1 MKDDLTKELDEYMNS
16 RKESCEDENDD
27 LYETKDEDYEDYEDE
42 NGDMYDTE
50 NENCENENS
59 PAITIAIRIMI
70 FIVIFIIVL
79 IVAIVYCTI
88 SKNVY
93 IEPNVLQSDNAI
105 EEPKHLTD
113 ADRFDY
119 SCDDADDYIMDSVT
133 IDNVDH
139 NTYVLVKDIYRET
152 NGQYT
157 YVGSVYKDI
166 TGDDESALTEVW
178 SMTKIPVKMEIHINF
193 IILSKK
199 NSCKERNVE

>member
-16 RKESCEDENDD
+16 RKESYEDENDD
-27 LYETKDEDYEDYEDE
+27 LYD
-42 NGDMYDTE
+42 
-50 NENCENENS
+50 ENCEDEDP
-59 PAITIAIRIMI
+59 PAIKLAVC
-70 FIVIFIIVL
+70 IVIFIIML
-79 IVAIVYCTI
+79 IAAIVYCTV
-88 SKNVY
+88 SKNVH
-93 IEPNVLQSDNAI
+93 IKPSVLQSDNAI

-139 NTYVLVKDIYRET
+139 NTYVLVKDIYRGT

-157 YVGSVYKDI
+157 YMGSVYKDI

-178 SMTKIPVKMEIHINF
+178 SMTKIPVKNGNTYRVY
-193 IILSKK
+193 
-199 NSCKERNVE
+199 NSIEENNDSESLPPEDEENR

>member
-27 LYETKDEDYEDYEDE
+27 LYETEDEDYEDYEDE

-59 PAITIAIRIMI
+59 PAITIAIRIM
-70 FIVIFIIVL
+70 IFIIVL

-139 NTYVLVKDIYRET
+139 NTYVLVKDIYRGT

-178 SMTKIPVKMEIHINF
+178 SMTKIPVKNGNTYKF
-193 IILSKK
+193 Y
-199 NSCKERNVE
+199 NSVKEK

>member
-27 LYETKDEDYEDYEDE
+27 LYETEDEDYEDYEDE

-79 IVAIVYCTI
+79 IVAIVHCTI

-139 NTYVLVKDIYRET
+139 NTYVLVKDIYRGT

-178 SMTKIPVKMEIHINF
+178 SMTKIPVKNGNTYKF
-193 IILSKK
+193 Y
-199 NSCKERNVE
+199 NSVKEK

>member
-27 LYETKDEDYEDYEDE
+27 LYDAEDDDCEDE
-42 NGDMYDTE
+42 NGDMYDTG
-50 NENCENENS
+50 NENCGDENS
-59 PAITIAIRIMI
+59 SATTIAIR
-70 FIVIFIIVL
+70 IVIFIIVL
-79 IVAIVYCTI
+79 IAAIVYCAV
-88 SKNVY
+88 SKNVH

-139 NTYVLVKDIYRET
+139 NAYVLVKDVYMAT

-178 SMTKIPVKMEIHINF
+178 SMTKIPVKNGNTYRF
-193 IILSKK
+193 Y
-199 NSCKERNVE
+199 NSVKEK

>member
-27 LYETKDEDYEDYEDE
+27 LYETEDEDYEDE

-50 NENCENENS
+50 NENCEDENS
-59 PAITIAIRIMI
+59 SAITIAIRIMI
-70 FIVIFIIVL
+70 FIGIFIIVL
-79 IVAIVYCTI
+79 IAAIVYCDMNKHENRIHNKPT
-88 SKNVY
+88 
-93 IEPNVLQSDNAI
+93 VLQSDNAI

-133 IDNVDH
+133 IDNVNH
-139 NTYVLVKDIYRET
+139 NTYVLVKDIYRGT

-157 YVGSVYKDI
+157 YVGSVYEDI

-178 SMTKIPVKMEIHINF
+178 SMTKIPVKNGNTYRF
-193 IILSKK
+193 Y
-199 NSCKERNVE
+199 NSIKEK